1 MRTVTNNHGISMI
14 LLRTGTKS
22 IMRFELCEKSDQKVT
37 SRADEIRGPTPYDGR
52 EGMLLRLSKKG
63 QEFSKLGRRE

>member
-22 IMRFELCEKSDQKVT
+22 IMRFELCENSDQK
-37 SRADEIRGPTPYDGR
+37 
-52 EGMLLRLSKKG
+52 
-63 QEFSKLGRRE
+63 KLPLELMKSE

>member
-22 IMRFELCEKSDQKVT
+22 IMRFELCENSDQKDT
-37 SRADEIRGPTPYDGR
+37 SRADAIRVEDYNPRTHT
-52 EGMLLRLSKKG
+52 M
-63 QEFSKLGRRE
+63 

>member
-22 IMRFELCEKSDQKVT
+22 IMRFELCENSDQKVT
-37 SRADEIRGPTPYDGR
+37 SSADEIRVEDHNPRTHTI
-52 EGMLLRLSKKG
+52 
-63 QEFSKLGRRE
+63 